1 MPSYNPYRKVIDM
14 LMPKI
19 QNGVLYLD
27 ELEETMVDVGIL
39 PNDYKKYDG
48 IPKRLVGAIE
58 RDHDETF
65 KKAYDSWKRHLA
77 HYELVC
83 IGERA
88 SRFKTRIAL
97 SFEPL
102 KENTQ
107 EKQRDAGEKY
117 LKAFQRRAK
126 VISSTTT
133 FNEEDAKELDEWH
146 KHAKIVQE
154 KSKLLKLKYDKKRI
168 Q

>member
-1 MPSYNPYRKVIDM
+1 MPEYNPYRKLIDG

-27 ELEETMVDVGIL
+27 ELEEAMVEIGIL
-39 PNDYKKYDG
+39 PTDYKKYEG

-65 KKAYDSWKRHLA
+65 KRAYDSFKRHL
-77 HYELVC
+77 HYYELVC

-107 EKQRDAGEKY
+107 EKQRDAGDKY
-117 LKAFQRRAK
+117 LKAFERRAK
-126 VISSTTT
+126 VISSASTY
-133 FNEEDAKELDEWH
+133 NEEDAKELDEWH

-154 KSKLLKLKYDKKRI
+154 KANQLRIRYSKRKI